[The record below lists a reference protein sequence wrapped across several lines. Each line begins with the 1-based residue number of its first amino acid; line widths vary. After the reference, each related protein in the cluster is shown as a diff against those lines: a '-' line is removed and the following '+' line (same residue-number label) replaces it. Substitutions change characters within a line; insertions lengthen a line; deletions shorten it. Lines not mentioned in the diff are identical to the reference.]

1 MNPDRPSLL
10 QLYLSFLRLGSTAFG
25 GPSMVAYIRKLAV
38 EQRHWME
45 PGEFNSGA
53 AFCQLIPGATAMQMA
68 AYVGLYLRGVPG
80 AAATFLGFGSPALA
94 LMLAFAMLY
103 TRIGSLPIVLA
114 VFSGL
119 QAVVV
124 AIVVNAAWS
133 FGKTTLKQWSQAL
146 LALVSAGLFWLN
158 VNPLLVLGL
167 AALAG
172 ALFFAPPAEVRAG
185 SSAALPFA
193 KKAFFTLLA
202 GVALF
207 LAGLYAFTPQLF
219 DLAILMMKVDLTA
232 FGGGFASVPVLFHE
246 VVEVRRWLDGPT
258 FMNGIALGQATP
270 GPIVITATFIGFLL
284 HGGAGALVATLGIFL
299 PSFLMVV
306 GLAPFFN
313 RFSSSALFHKV
324 VRGVLCSFVGLLL
337 SVALRFGLQV
347 QWDVWHVVL
356 GLGALAALLRKV
368 DILWVVL
375 TGAVLSVW
383 LIP

>member
-1 MNPDRPSLL
+1 MQPDRPSLL

-38 EQRHWME
+38 EQKHWME
-45 PGEFNSGA
+45 AGEFNSGA

-68 AYVGLYLRGVPG
+68 AYVGLFLRGVPG
-80 AAATFLGFGSPALA
+80 AAVTFLGFGSPALA
-94 LMLAFAMLY
+94 LMLAFAVLY
-103 TRIGSLPIVLA
+103 ARIGSLPVVLA

-124 AIVVNAAWS
+124 AIVVNAVWS
-133 FGKTTLKQWSQAL
+133 FGQTTLKQGVQVF

-172 ALFFAPPAEVRAG
+172 GLFLTPPAEVRA
-185 SSAALPFA
+185 SPSAALPFA
-193 KKAFFTLLA
+193 KKTFFALLA
-202 GVALF
+202 GVAIC
-207 LAGLYAFTPQLF
+207 LAGLYVFSPELF

-270 GPIVITATFIGFLL
+270 GPIVITATFIGYLL
-284 HGGAGALVATLGIFL
+284 QGSAGALVATLGIFL

-313 RFSSSALFHKV
+313 RFSSSPLFHKI

-347 QWDVWHVVL
+347 QWDVWHTVL

-375 TGAVLSVW
+375 SGAVLSVW